1 MRLLIYIG
9 QSVTMRYLVGK
20 VESQVT
26 GTLSITDKVV
36 TVGPARSNLRDVL
49 TIIQG
54 NNTIYTRPDSMP
66 TYNAPVAQTLTR
78 PFSWAADAEAA
89 MIEYLEQGIAPEV
102 QLIRRTA
109 LVTYIDS
116 LIVEAVRLINNDL
129 ILETAAGDV
138 RTPVNEVLQ
147 VTTGVPSRWSDSI
160 VDLEVWLESLGSGRF
175 YIDRIGDATT
185 IEADA
190 VYTSRGRQIVGRL
203 GDITVTM
210 PIETVESVRQGDKTW
225 FNTRPPRGPIIP
237 NLGLLRAA
245 TRFIRNY
252 TINETIGA
260 ELYETYLI
268 DDTRINSRAMY
279 LQDGCIVLANGP
291 ESWWVS
297 VRDVRLLTATMFSG
311 LSVNTLI
318 PLGRSIPQAR
328 TVPIQSSIGVIYR
341 EGDYKP
347 IFFLSIRE
355 WSNIFILATYEN
367 DNYLV
372 AKEEIGRIEYY

>member
-20 VESQVT
+20 VEYQVT
-26 GTLSITDKVV
+26 GTLSITDKIV

-54 NNTIYTRPDSMP
+54 NNTIYTRPDGTP
-66 TYNAPVAQTLTR
+66 TYNASVAQTLTR

-89 MIEYLEQGIAPEV
+89 VIEYLEQGIAPEV

-116 LIVEAVRLINNDL
+116 IIVEAVRLIDNDL

-138 RTPVNEVLQ
+138 RTPVSAILQ
-147 VTTGVPSRWSDSI
+147 ITTGVPSRWSDSI
-160 VDLEVWLESLGSGRF
+160 IDLEVWLESLGSGRF

-185 IEADA
+185 IEADI

-225 FNTRPPRGPIIP
+225 FNTRPPRGSIIP

-268 DDTRINSRAMY
+268 DGTRINSRAMY

-328 TVPIQSSIGVIYR
+328 TVSIQSSIGVIYR

>member
-26 GTLSITDKVV
+26 GTLSITDKIV

-54 NNTIYTRPDSMP
+54 NNTIYTRPGGTP

-78 PFSWAADAEAA
+78 PFKWAADAEAA
-89 MIEYLEQGIAPEV
+89 VIEYLEQGIAPEV

-116 LIVEAVRLINNDL
+116 IIVEAVRLIDNDL

-138 RTPVNEVLQ
+138 RTAVNAILQ
-147 VTTGVPSRWSDSI
+147 ITTGVPSRWSDSI
-160 VDLEVWLESLGSGRF
+160 IDLEVWLESLGSGRF

-185 IEADA
+185 IEADT

-203 GDITVTM
+203 GDITVTT

-225 FNTRPPRGPIIP
+225 FNTRPPRGLIIRD
-237 NLGLLRAA
+237 LGLLRAA

-260 ELYETYLI
+260 ELYDAYLI
-268 DDTRINSRAMY
+268 DGSRISSRAMY
-279 LQDGCIVLANGP
+279 LQDGCIVLANGS

-318 PLGRSIPQAR
+318 QPGRSTPQAR

-372 AKEEIGRIEYY
+372 AKEEISRIEYY

>member
-26 GTLSITDKVV
+26 GTLSITDKIV

-54 NNTIYTRPDSMP
+54 NNTIYTRPGGTP

-78 PFSWAADAEAA
+78 PFKWAADAETAV
-89 MIEYLEQGIAPEV
+89 IEYLEQGIAPEV
-102 QLIRRTA
+102 QLIRCTA

-116 LIVEAVRLINNDL
+116 IIVEAVRLINNDL

-138 RTPVNEVLQ
+138 RTAVNAILQ
-147 VTTGVPSRWSDSI
+147 ITTGVPSRWSNSI
-160 VDLEVWLESLGSGRF
+160 IDLEVWLESLGSGRF

-185 IEADA
+185 IEADT

-245 TRFIRNY
+245 TRFIQNY
-252 TINETIGA
+252 TINETIGV
-260 ELYETYLI
+260 ELYDAYLI
-268 DDTRINSRAMY
+268 DGTRISSRAMY
-279 LQDGCIVLANGP
+279 LQDGRIVLANGP

-318 PLGRSIPQAR
+318 QPGRSTPQAR

>member
-1 MRLLIYIG
+1 
-9 QSVTMRYLVGK
+9 
-20 VESQVT
+20 
-26 GTLSITDKVV
+26 
-36 TVGPARSNLRDVL
+36 
-49 TIIQG
+49 
-54 NNTIYTRPDSMP
+54 
-66 TYNAPVAQTLTR
+66 VAQTLTR
-78 PFSWAADAEAA
+78 PFNWAVDAEAA
-89 MIEYLEQGIAPEV
+89 VIEYLEQGIAPEV

-116 LIVEAVRLINNDL
+116 IIVEAVRLIDNDL

-138 RTPVNEVLQ
+138 RTAVNTILQ
-147 VTTGVPSRWSDSI
+147 ITTGVPSRWSDSI
-160 VDLEVWLESLGSGRF
+160 IDLEVWLESLGSGRF

-185 IEADA
+185 IEADT

-203 GDITVTM
+203 GNITVTM

-225 FNTRPPRGPIIP
+225 FNTRPPRGPIARD
-237 NLGLLRAA
+237 LGLLRAA

-268 DDTRINSRAMY
+268 DGTRINSRAMY

>member
-20 VESQVT
+20 VEYQVT
-26 GTLSITDKVV
+26 GTLSITDKIV

-54 NNTIYTRPDSMP
+54 NNTIYTRPDGTP
-66 TYNAPVAQTLTR
+66 TYNASVAQTLTR

-89 MIEYLEQGIAPEV
+89 VIEYLEQGIAPEV
-102 QLIRRTA
+102 QLIRCTA
-109 LVTYIDS
+109 LVTYID
-116 LIVEAVRLINNDL
+116 IIVVEAVRLIDNNL

-138 RTPVNEVLQ
+138 RTPVSAILQ
-147 VTTGVPSRWSDSI
+147 ITTGVPSRWSDSI
-160 VDLEVWLESLGSGRF
+160 IDLEVWLESLGSGRF

-185 IEADA
+185 IEADI

-225 FNTRPPRGPIIP
+225 FNTRPPRGSIIP

-268 DDTRINSRAMY
+268 DGTRINSRAMY

-328 TVPIQSSIGVIYR
+328 TVSIQSSIGVIYR

>member
-1 MRLLIYIG
+1 
-9 QSVTMRYLVGK
+9 MRYLVGK

-26 GTLSITDKVV
+26 GTLSITDKIV

-49 TIIQG
+49 SIIQG
-54 NNTIYTRPDSMP
+54 NNIIYTRLDGTP

-78 PFSWAADAEAA
+78 PFSRAADAEAA
-89 MIEYLEQGIAPEV
+89 AIEYLEQGIAPEV
-102 QLIRRTA
+102 QLVRRTA

-116 LIVEAVRLINNDL
+116 IIVEAVRLIDNDL

-138 RTPVNEVLQ
+138 RTPVNEILQ
-147 VTTGVPSRWSDSI
+147 ITTGVPSRWSDSI
-160 VDLEVWLESLGSGRF
+160 IDLQVWLESLGSGRF

-185 IEADA
+185 IEADT

-210 PIETVESVRQGDKTW
+210 PIETVESVRQGDKAW
-225 FNTRPPRGPIIP
+225 FNARPPRGPIIP
-237 NLGLLRAA
+237 DLGLLRAA

-260 ELYETYLI
+260 ELYEAYII
-268 DDTRINSRAMY
+268 DGTRINSRAMY

-318 PLGRSIPQAR
+318 PLGRSTPQAR
-328 TVPIQSSIGVIYR
+328 TVPIQSSIGIIYR

>member
-26 GTLSITDKVV
+26 GTLSITDKIV

-54 NNTIYTRPDSMP
+54 NNTIYTRPGGTP

-78 PFSWAADAEAA
+78 PFNWAADAETAV
-89 MIEYLEQGIAPEV
+89 IEYLEQGIAPEV
-102 QLIRRTA
+102 QLIRRNA

-116 LIVEAVRLINNDL
+116 IIVEAVRLIDNDL

-138 RTPVNEVLQ
+138 RTAVNAILQ
-147 VTTGVPSRWSDSI
+147 ITTGVPSRWSNSI
-160 VDLEVWLESLGSGRF
+160 IDLEVWLESLGSGRF

-185 IEADA
+185 IEADT

-210 PIETVESVRQGDKTW
+210 PIETVESVKQGDKTW

-245 TRFIRNY
+245 TRFIQNY
-252 TINETIGA
+252 TINETIGV
-260 ELYETYLI
+260 ELYDAYLI
-268 DDTRINSRAMY
+268 DGTRISSRAMY
-279 LQDGCIVLANGP
+279 LQDGRIVLANGP

-318 PLGRSIPQAR
+318 QPGRSTPQAR

>member
-1 MRLLIYIG
+1 
-9 QSVTMRYLVGK
+9 
-20 VESQVT
+20 
-26 GTLSITDKVV
+26 
-36 TVGPARSNLRDVL
+36 
-49 TIIQG
+49 
-54 NNTIYTRPDSMP
+54 MP